1 MNKTTK
7 VSLVVGLL
15 VTVFAVQSVVAQFRG
30 GGDPEQMIQRQ
41 MDQLKER
48 LNLTVDQEPKV
59 RAIVEES
66 TKKQMKLREE
76 FQSGAAGDGP
86 PMERMGKMRAMR
98 AETTDNLSKVLTE
111 DQMAEYDKM
120 QRERRGR
127 RGGRGGRGG
136 PPDGGGPPPGP
147 PPNRI

>member
-15 VTVFAVQSVVAQFRG
+15 VMVFAVQSAVAQFRG

-48 LNLTVDQEPKV
+48 LSLTADQEPQV
-59 RAIVEES
+59 RAILEES

-98 AETTDNLSKVLTE
+98 QETADNLSKVLTE
-111 DQMAEYDKM
+111 DQMEEYEKM
-120 QRERRGR
+120 QLERRGR
-127 RGGRGGRGG
+127 RGGRGGR
-136 PPDGGGPPPGP
+136 PDGPGGPPPGP